1 MTGPAEPIPA
11 AAPPPPAA
19 PPPRPRKRRGLW
31 IALIAS
37 LAGNGFVVGWVAS
50 SWVYGPRFMPGS
62 RFAPSAAPGL
72 AFNHR
77 RAAHALSGSER
88 ETVERIWRENLAEL
102 RTRARAMRQAH
113 IDMRTAFGADQS
125 DAKALGD
132 AVTALKEKASA
143 VFDHANATLLK
154 IATTLPPEQRKAY
167 FNAGF
172 PRPRDRDRER
182 EPRRERE
189 NR

>member
-1 MTGPAEPIPA
+1 MSGPAEPTPA
-11 AAPPPPAA
+11 AAPAPAA
-19 PPPRPRKRRGLW
+19 PPPAPRKRRGLW

-37 LAGNGFVVGWVAS
+37 LAVNVFVVGWVAS
-50 SWVYGPRFMPGS
+50 SFIYGPRFVPGP
-62 RFAPSAAPGL
+62 RFGPTAAPGL

-77 RAAHALSGSER
+77 RAMHELRGDER
-88 ETVERIWRENLAEL
+88 ATVERIWRENLAEL
-102 RTRARAMRQAH
+102 RNRARAMRQAH
-113 IDMRTAFGADQS
+113 IDMRTAFAADQA

-132 AVTALKEKASA
+132 AVAALKEKASA
-143 VFDHANATLLK
+143 AFDHANATLLK
-154 IATTLPPEQRKAY
+154 IATTLPPESRKAY

-172 PRPRDRDRER
+172 PRPRERDRER

>member
-11 AAPPPPAA
+11 AAPPPAA
-19 PPPRPRKRRGLW
+19 PPPAAPRRRRGLW

-37 LAGNGFVVGWVAS
+37 IMVNVFVVGWVAA
-50 SWVYGPRFMPGS
+50 SWVYGPRFVPGS
-62 RFAPSAAPGL
+62 RFGPTAAPGL

-88 ETVERIWRENLAEL
+88 ETAERIWRENLAEL
-102 RTRARAMRQAH
+102 QNRARAMRQAH
-113 IDMRTAFGADQS
+113 INMRTAFAADQA
-125 DAKALGD
+125 DAKAIGD

-143 VFDHANATLLK
+143 VFDHANAALLK
-154 IATTLPPEQRKAY
+154 IATTLPPESRKAY

-172 PRPRDRDRER
+172 PRPRERDRER